1 VGQASV
7 QAVVETGHEP
17 SNRAAAWPGSP
28 KLPWQDRLRERNTS
42 DPDRRTHE
50 NTNMSGPAAILR
62 EIHRLLRFARDLQEQ
77 IDRGPKQLKVQQIK
91 ISRQEDVQRE
101 AQEALKKLKLAVHD
115 KEVTL
120 KGIHT
125 LIAKHQKQLN
135 EATSKKEYDALRVEI
150 ASEQAKCAKL
160 EDEILAAMAETEEHA
175 AKLPELEKTV
185 QRAREEYKK
194 LEAGAAE
201 RAGALAQQ
209 LDETKARLKEI
220 EPSIPAKVQ
229 EQYHRIVTAQGA
241 DAFAAVVDRNCGACY
256 TGITAQQYT
265 DLLMQN
271 FVACKSCG
279 RMLYLPE

>member
-1 VGQASV
+1 
-7 QAVVETGHEP
+7 
-17 SNRAAAWPGSP
+17 
-28 KLPWQDRLRERNTS
+28 
-42 DPDRRTHE
+42 
-50 NTNMSGPAAILR
+50 MSGPAVTLR

-91 ISRQEDVQRE
+91 IARHEEVQRE
-101 AQEALKKLKLAVHD
+101 AQETLKKLKLVVHE

-120 KGIHT
+120 KGTHT
-125 LIAKHQKQLN
+125 VIAKHQKQLN

-160 EDEILAAMAETEEHA
+160 EDEILAAMADAEECA
-175 AKLPELEKTV
+175 AKLPELEKNV
-185 QRAREEYKK
+185 QMAREEYKK
-194 LEAGAAE
+194 LETGAAE
-201 RAGALAQQ
+201 RASGLAQQ
-209 LDETKARLKEI
+209 LNETKARLREV
-220 EPSIPAKVQ
+220 EPTIPANVQ

-241 DAFAAVVDRNCGACY
+241 DAFAAVVNRNCGACY
-256 TGITAQQYT
+256 TSITAQHYT